1 MTAGYLDST
10 NGPRKR
16 MEQQS
21 LFTSAERAR
30 SLSAI
35 RREEHAAHIP
45 STARALSLQKAS
57 VDTYADLRDP
67 EFWGLCLLGALL
79 VLFA

>member
-1 MTAGYLDST
+1 M
-10 NGPRKR
+10 
-16 MEQQS
+16 
-21 LFTSAERAR
+21 
-30 SLSAI
+30 
-35 RREEHAAHIP
+35 RREERAALIP
-45 STARALSLQKAS
+45 PTARALSLRKAP